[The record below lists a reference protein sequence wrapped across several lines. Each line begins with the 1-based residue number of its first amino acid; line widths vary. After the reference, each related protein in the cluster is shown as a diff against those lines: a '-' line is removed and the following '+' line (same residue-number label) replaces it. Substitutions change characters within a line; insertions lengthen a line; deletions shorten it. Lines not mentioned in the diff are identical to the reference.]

1 MVKTRSQVAVHND
14 NDNAQDI
21 NSPLNP
27 QGPRGMLTR
36 AGASGTNNPMVPL
49 SDYEALR
56 KENEEN
62 RRMLM
67 EIMATLKEK
76 NS

>member
-1 MVKTRSQVAVHND
+1 
-14 NDNAQDI
+14 
-21 NSPLNP
+21 
-27 QGPRGMLTR
+27 
-36 AGASGTNNPMVPL
+36 MVPL

-62 RRMLM
+62 RRMLK

-76 NS
+76 TPKENVAPP